1 MRVKIAYTV
10 DISEVESEVKSLLSE
25 AVSNLEKL
33 QESVLFAY
41 NNLETLDSPL
51 NEITNS
57 LEESRKIMFKVDST
71 VSDCHEIL
79 VGYSDVIRQ
88 LEEQA
93 KQELDD
99 DET

>member
-10 DISEVESEVKSLLSE
+10 DISEVEGEVKSLLSE

-71 VSDCHEIL
+71 VSDCKEIL
-79 VGYSDVIRQ
+79 AGYSNVIRQ

>member
-10 DISEVESEVKSLLSE
+10 DISEVEGEVKSLLSE

-71 VSDCHEIL
+71 VSDCKEIL
-79 VGYSDVIRQ
+79 SGYSDVIRQ

>member
-10 DISEVESEVKSLLSE
+10 DISEVEGKVKNLLSE
-25 AVSNLEKL
+25 AVSKLETL

-41 NNLETLDSPL
+41 NNLETLDVPL
-51 NEITNS
+51 DKITDC
-57 LEESRKIMFKVDST
+57 LQESREIMVKVDST

-79 VGYSDVIRQ
+79 LGYSNVIKQ